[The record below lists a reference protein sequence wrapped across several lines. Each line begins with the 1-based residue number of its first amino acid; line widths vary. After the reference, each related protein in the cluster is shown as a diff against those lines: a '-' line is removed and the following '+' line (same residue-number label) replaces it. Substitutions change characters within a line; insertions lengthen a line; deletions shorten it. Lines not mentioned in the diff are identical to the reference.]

1 MRRGALARLPLA
13 LALATLGGCGPRG
26 AAPPGAPPPPGARL
40 YVTTCSACHQLH
52 GEGVG
57 GVQPPLAGTP
67 VAVGDPDEL
76 LRWVM
81 FGIRPAALPKGPY
94 AGVMP
99 QFSYLSDEQLAT
111 LLTWVRASFGNHAS
125 AITPAMVATV
135 RAAHAAG

>member
-1 MRRGALARLPLA
+1 MARAARAPLPLVLAALAA
-13 LALATLGGCGPRG
+13 LGGCGPRA
-26 AAPPGAPPPPGARL
+26 AAPPQATSAGARL

-57 GVQPPLAGTP
+57 GVQPALAGTP

-76 LRWVM
+76 LRWVL

-99 QFSYLSDEQLAT
+99 QFGYLNDEQLAT
-111 LLTWVRASFGNHAS
+111 LLTWVRSSFGNHAS
-125 AITPAMVATV
+125 AISPAMVAAV
-135 RAAHAAG
+135 RAAHSAG

>member
-1 MRRGALARLPLA
+1 MARGAPASLLLSFA
-13 LALATLGGCGPRG
+13 LGALGGCGPRG
-26 AAPPGAPPPPGARL
+26 AAPPQAPPSPGARL
-40 YVTTCSACHQLH
+40 YVTTCSACHQLR

-76 LRWVM
+76 MRWVM

-94 AGVMP
+94 AGIMP
-99 QFSYLSDEQLAT
+99 QFGYLSDEQLAT
-111 LLTWVRASFGNHAS
+111 LLTWVRSSFGNHAR

-135 RAAHAAG
+135 RAAHSAG